1 MAQPARRARR
11 KTQGAGLLLSLAAAA
26 AGLAC
31 ANVGEPPGG
40 PPDTA
45 PPQVVAVRP
54 ESGAVV
60 ANWKGDA
67 VIQFDEVIDEM
78 AGGGGGG
85 GGGGAIAGIGKQIVL
100 SPVAGEV
107 NVSWHRSSIHVKPAE
122 GWKPGR
128 VYRLQ
133 LLPGIADLRRNILKT
148 GRTVIF
154 STGPALPST
163 TLAGTVLQWV
173 EQRLLVGGAIRAVPA
188 GDTAL
193 AYLVLTDSG
202 GRFRLDAAPPGRYV
216 VYAVQD
222 QNGNRRLDPREAY
235 DSAVVTLDTTATVV
249 LWTFVHDSVGPRP
262 RAADPVDSL
271 TFRVTF
277 NQPIDPATIPDTAH
291 LKLLALPDS
300 TPVPV
305 AAVLTPAAYDSLA
318 ARERAALD
326 SARRAADTSH
336 AARPDTGQRA
346 DTTRR
351 PAPAPVPPRPPGAA
365 PTAPADTTWRILL
378 RQRPVP
384 TDKVVVRTV
393 RPLAPASRY
402 VVRVR
407 GVRNLNGAAADGGT
421 VLTTPKPVPRDTTKT
436 PPPPKP

>member
-26 AGLAC
+26 AGHAC

-60 ANWKGDA
+60 PDWKGDA

-78 AGGGGGG
+78 AGGGGT
-85 GGGGAIAGIGKQIVL
+85 GAVTGIGKQIVL
-100 SPVAGEV
+100 SPVAGDV
-107 NVSWHRSSIHVKPAE
+107 KVSWHRSAIHVKPAE

-133 LLPGIADLRRNILKT
+133 LLPGIADLRRNVLKT

-173 EQRLLVGGAIRAVPA
+173 EQRLLVGGAIRAAPA

-193 AYLVLTDSG
+193 AYLALTDSG
-202 GRFRLDAAPPGRYV
+202 GRFRLDAVPPGRYV

-222 QNGNRRLDPREAY
+222 QNGNRRLDRREAY
-235 DSAVVTLDTTATVV
+235 DSAPVTLDTTATVV

-262 RAADPVDSL
+262 RTAEPVDSL

-277 NQPIDPATIPDTAH
+277 NQPIDPASIPDTAH
-291 LKLLALPDS
+291 LALLALPDS

-351 PAPAPVPPRPPGAA
+351 PATPRPPGAA

-378 RQRPVP
+378 RRRPVP
-384 TDKVVVRTV
+384 TDKLVVRTV

-402 VVRVR
+402 FVRVR

>member
-26 AGLAC
+26 AGQAC
-31 ANVGEPPGG
+31 ANQGPPPGG

-45 PPQVVAVRP
+45 PPQVAAVRP

-60 ANWKGDA
+60 PDWKGDA
-67 VIQFDEVIDEM
+67 VLQFDEVIDEM

-85 GGGGAIAGIGKQIVL
+85 GGGGVITGIAKQIVL

-107 NVSWHRSSIHVKPAE
+107 KVSWHRSAIHVKPAE

-128 VYRLQ
+128 VYHLQ

-154 STGPALPST
+154 STGPALPAT
-163 TLAGTVLQWV
+163 AIAGTALQWV
-173 EQRLLVGGAIRAVPA
+173 EQRLLIGGAIRAVPA

-193 AYLVLTDSG
+193 AYVALTDSA
-202 GRFRLDAAPPGRYV
+202 GRFRFDAVPPGRYL
-216 VYAVQD
+216 VYGVQD
-222 QNGNRRLDPREAY
+222 QNGNRRLDRREPY
-235 DSAVVTLDTTATVV
+235 DSALVTLDSTATVV

-262 RAADPVDSL
+262 RAAEPVDSL
-271 TFRVTF
+271 TFRLTF
-277 NQPIDPATIPDTAH
+277 NQPIDPAAIPDTAH
-291 LKLLALPDS
+291 LALLALPDS
-300 TPVPV
+300 TPLRV

-351 PAPAPVPPRPPGAA
+351 PVQPPPRQPGAGPA
-365 PTAPADTTWRILL
+365 VPADTTWRILL
-378 RQRPVP
+378 RQRPAP
-384 TDKVVVRTV
+384 TDRVVVRTV
-393 RPLAPASRY
+393 RPLAPSSRY
-402 VVRVR
+402 FVRVR
-407 GVRNLNGAAADGGT
+407 GIRNLNGAAADGGT
-421 VLTTPKPVPRDTTKT
+421 VLTTPKPAPRDTTKAA
-436 PPPPKP
+436 PRP